1 MAKCM
6 FFVVVKSNALCSSG
20 VVGIFFSGGG
30 TVYDKKKGKKG
41 IPCSFAHAHAR
52 TFRRSVVSCQIWK
65 LELISIVKINMP
77 LSHYPT
83 YENNSPTNRTRP
95 TLMSLSTH

>member
-30 TVYDKKKGKKG
+30 TVWQKKGKKRNPVF
-41 IPCSFAHAHAR
+41 I
-52 TFRRSVVSCQIWK
+52 
-65 LELISIVKINMP
+65 
-77 LSHYPT
+77 
-83 YENNSPTNRTRP
+83 RTRTRAHIQKKCRFLP
-95 TLMSLSTH
+95 NMETGVNLNSKNQHASFSLPHALKQ